1 MMTKPVFA
9 SFLSQRSRSR
19 SSAHFPDNRRS
30 FSRGGAAAREQC
42 ADCCLLGSVGV
53 TPLPL
58 SAPHVWLLAAFTVP
72 LDDGK
77 GTASYRKYVA
87 HFNQDLP
94 PHSHDHDQDR
104 RPLPVPA
111 PEAEWPARKCVR
123 TARVVTGTACSHRA
137 REGGGREEGEEDKR
151 I

>member
-1 MMTKPVFA
+1 MEQADVRRRRRKRLGRERKDDDQTCFCLLP

-19 SSAHFPDNRRS
+19 SAAHFPDNRRS
-30 FSRGGAAAREQC
+30 FSGGGAAAREQC
-42 ADCCLLGSVGV
+42 ADCCLLESVGV

-87 HFNQDLP
+87 HFKATAGFT
-94 PHSHDHDQDR
+94 PHGHDQDR
-104 RPLPVPA
+104 RPAPWRILPRRPSGLPA
-111 PEAEWPARKCVR
+111 NAYARL
-123 TARVVTGTACSHRA
+123 A
-137 REGGGREEGEEDKR
+137 
-151 I
+151 

>member
-1 MMTKPVFA
+1 MEQADVRRRRNRLGRERKDDDQTCFCLPPSLP

-30 FSRGGAAAREQC
+30 FSGGAAAREQC
-42 ADCCLLGSVGV
+42 ADCCLLESVGV

-87 HFNQDLP
+87 HFKATAGFT
-94 PHSHDHDQDR
+94 PHGHDQDR
-104 RPLPVPA
+104 APCRTLPRRPSGLPA
-111 PEAEWPARKCVR
+111 NAYARL
-123 TARVVTGTACSHRA
+123 A
-137 REGGGREEGEEDKR
+137 
-151 I
+151 